1 MITPP
6 SDIIKEIDSVLINIS
21 INPVQNIDS
30 VRHVLSSSK
39 QEILYLRKHIEV
51 ISKCRVTSS
60 DMAMLQDKS
69 AELVLMWNKAKN
81 SKTSINNRWVP
92 GKGE

>member
-6 SDIIKEIDSVLINIS
+6 PDVVKEIDSVLVNIS

-30 VRHVLSSSK
+30 ARHVLSSSK
-39 QEILYLRKHIEV
+39 QEILYLRKHIET
-51 ISKCRVTSS
+51 ISKCRATST

-69 AELVLMWNKAKN
+69 AELVLMWNKQKN
-81 SKTSINNRWVP
+81 NKTSIKNRWVP
-92 GKGE
+92 GKEE